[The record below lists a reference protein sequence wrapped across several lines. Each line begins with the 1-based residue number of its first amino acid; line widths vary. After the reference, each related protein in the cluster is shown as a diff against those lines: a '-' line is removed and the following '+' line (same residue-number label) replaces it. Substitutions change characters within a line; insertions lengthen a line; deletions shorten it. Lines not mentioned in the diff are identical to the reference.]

1 MSHIFNCSIID
12 SRFCLTNIPLVVIF
26 LLLLRRFKVLFNIL
40 YIIGPWL
47 MSALRQKR
55 TLRHVLH
62 VTLHN
67 ISYDVQSTERR

>member
-1 MSHIFNCSIID
+1 MSPIFNCSIID

-47 MSALRQKR
+47 MSALRR
-55 TLRHVLH
+55 
-62 VTLHN
+62 
-67 ISYDVQSTERR
+67 YC